1 MKPTDQ
7 NPVTEAKI
15 SILGSKTN
23 MFLTLFI
30 LGLYYEVL
38 NKYYP
43 RERKIRSDLFFR
55 LKFIISR
62 GMKPTDQKLFVFVFF
77 LSFFYNL

>member
-1 MKPTDQ
+1 MKPTDG
-7 NPVTEAKI
+7 NPVTETKI
-15 SILGSKTN
+15 SILDSKTN

-43 RERKIRSDLFFR
+43 RERKFTLDL
-55 LKFIISR
+55 
-62 GMKPTDQKLFVFVFF
+62 
-77 LSFFYNL
+77 